1 MVITAT
7 PANFNIKAIRI
18 QVPNEEFMYKTTSLK
33 QPPQC
38 KVLLYLT
45 LTIQHN
51 GRLSQEVHNILFTKH
66 LHKVLTSVV
75 DLQYSQLREMLVHY
89 TKLVIKVI

>member
-1 MVITAT
+1 MEHSLTVNGYNGH
-7 PANFNIKAIRI
+7 PGQI
-18 QVPNEEFMYKTTSLK
+18 QYKGYTHPGPQMKSLCTYSLK
-33 QPPQC
+33 QPPHY

-45 LTIQHN
+45 PTIQHI

-75 DLQYSQLREMLVHY
+75 DLQ
-89 TKLVIKVI
+89 